1 MTAISL
7 SDDPDSRKDFGPF
20 LPGVEL
26 VPFNDINALKE
37 LFAKKG
43 DHIAAFMAEPIQGEA
58 GVIVPD
64 DNYWPEVRKLC
75 DKYNILLAFDE
86 VPRGA
91 RKVEDCARRHRAE
104 RPRARPSS

>member
-1 MTAISL
+1 MKPYL
-7 SDDPDSRKDFGPF
+7 LLNG
-20 LPGVEL
+20 E
-26 VPFNDINALKE
+26 LKE

-75 DKYNILLAFDE
+75 DQYNILLALDT
-86 VPRGA
+86 
-91 RKVEDCARRHRAE
+91 CSIRHIHY
-104 RPRARPSS
+104 